1 MRDNLADLSDE
12 LAPYPT
18 PDRRERELDE
28 LAAQLGGELAVYGH
42 SREGRPLRRLR
53 LPGPGPDAPRLLCS
67 ANIHSVEFIAGR
79 VALGLLQHLAA
90 GDPELLRLRAR
101 AELWVIPCL
110 NPDGYART
118 WAAHGRGRL
127 AELRANAAGVD
138 LNRNFPRPGGAA
150 PSRLPGAGSDRP
162 GDATYRGPHP
172 LSEPE
177 TAALDALFTAQRF
190 HASVNLHAF
199 MGTAIPA
206 RVTDRQAYASYRDL
220 CRALA
225 RAQPQVRYLRLAN
238 RIFDTFTGEQEDHQH
253 HAHGTWAVCLE
264 TFPLRATYAQHL
276 RPPSIFWRFNP
287 RDPQRWIDNDVPAI
301 AAYFHAALELA
312 PPPATSRR
320 ALPP

>member
-1 MRDNLADLSDE
+1 MRE
-12 LAPYPT
+12 TLAPYPD
-18 PDRRERELDE
+18 PDGREAELDA
-28 LAAQLGGELAVYGH
+28 LAAHLGGELVVYGE
-42 SREGRPLRRLR
+42 SVQGRPLRAVR
-53 LPGPGPDAPRLLCS
+53 LPGPSSDAPRVLCS
-67 ANIHSVEFIAGR
+67 ANIHGVEFIAGR
-79 VALGLLQHLAA
+79 VAFGVLQALAA
-90 GDPELLRLRAR
+90 GAAEALRLRAR
-101 AELWVIPCL
+101 AEVWAIPCL

-118 WAAHGRGRL
+118 CADEGRGRL
-127 AELRANAAGVD
+127 AALRANAHGVD

-177 TAALDALFTAQRF
+177 TAALERLFAARRF

-206 RVTDRQAYASYRDL
+206 RVTDPGAYASYRDL

-225 RAQPQVRYLRLAN
+225 RAQPRARYLRLAH

-264 TFPLRATYAQHL
+264 TFPLRASYGQHL
-276 RPPSIFWRFNP
+276 RAPSVFWRFNP
-287 RDPQRWIDNDVPAI
+287 RDPQPWVDNDVPAVL
-301 AAYFHAALELA
+301 AFLHAALDL
-312 PPPATSRR
+312 PSPPAASRR
-320 ALPP
+320 ALPSPP

>member
-1 MRDNLADLSDE
+1 MRDD
-12 LAPYPT
+12 LAPYPDPT
-18 PDRRERELDE
+18 ARESELV
-28 LAAQLGGELAVYGH
+28 VYGR
-42 SREGRPLRRLR
+42 SREDRPLRALR
-53 LPGPGPDAPRLLCS
+53 LPNPGAPRVLCS
-67 ANIHSVEFIAGR
+67 ANIHGVEYIAGR
-79 VALGLLQHLAA
+79 VALGLLHRLSA
-90 GDPELLRLRAR
+90 GDPELTRLHAR
-101 AELWVIPCL
+101 AELWVIPSI

-118 WAAHGRGRL
+118 WAAGGRGRL

-138 LNRNFPRPGGAA
+138 LNRNFPRPGGASA
-150 PSRLPGAGSDRP
+150 SRLPGAGSDRP

-177 TAALDALFTAQRF
+177 TAALDRLFAAQGF

-206 RVTDRQAYASYRDL
+206 RVTDRGAYASYKAL
-220 CRALA
+220 CRTLA
-225 RAQPQVRYLRLAN
+225 QAQPRVHYRRLAH

-276 RPPSIFWRFNP
+276 RAPSVFWRFNP
-287 RDPQRWIDNDVPAI
+287 HDPAPWIANDVPGITAF
-301 AAYFHAALELA
+301 FHAALALPS
-312 PPPATSRR
+312 PPVASRR

>member
-1 MRDNLADLSDE
+1 MRQA
-12 LAPYPT
+12 LAPYPD
-18 PDRRERELDE
+18 PAGREAELDA
-28 LAAQLGGELAVYGH
+28 LAARLGGELIVYGE
-42 SREGRPLRRLR
+42 SLQGRPLRGLR
-53 LPGPGPDAPRLLCS
+53 LPGPDPDAPRVLCS
-67 ANIHSVEFIAGR
+67 ANIHGVEFIAGR
-79 VALGLLQHLAA
+79 VALGVLGALVA
-90 GDPELLRLRAR
+90 GAPEPLRLRAR

-118 WAAHGRGRL
+118 CAADGRGRL
-127 AELRANAAGVD
+127 AELRANA
-138 LNRNFPRPGGAA
+138 
-150 PSRLPGAGSDRP
+150 

-177 TAALDALFTAQRF
+177 TAALERLFAARRF

-206 RVTDRQAYASYRDL
+206 RVTDPGAYASYRDL

-225 RAQPQVRYLRLAN
+225 RAQPRARYLRLAH

-253 HAHGTWAVCLE
+253 HAFGTWAVCLE
-264 TFPLRATYAQHL
+264 TFPVHASYRQHL
-276 RPPSIFWRFNP
+276 RAPSVFWRFNP
-287 RDPQRWIDNDVPAI
+287 HDPQPWIDNDVPAVV
-301 AAYFHAALELA
+301 AFLHAALDLP